1 MEPYLYEN
9 KGSSYSVVRNKE
21 DYVSEI
27 VGDGEEKD
35 IHMEY
40 MVGRFLEREGDQD
53 WVVGDW

>member
-53 WVVGDW
+53 